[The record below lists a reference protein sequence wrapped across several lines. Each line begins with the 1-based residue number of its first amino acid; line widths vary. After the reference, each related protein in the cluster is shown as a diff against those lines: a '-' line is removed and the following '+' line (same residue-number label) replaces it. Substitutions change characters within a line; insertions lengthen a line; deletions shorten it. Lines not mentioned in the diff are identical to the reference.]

1 MIFQPG
7 PAEVWRWKAI
17 PGSTGSL
24 LLGAISSMRALSVT
38 LVRAANGEPN
48 IAGYRVPYG
57 TATGSYPK
65 DVGNNTAGEVA
76 LWTITPPSRAQPGRP
91 YGFRS
96 SWSIQPL

>member
-7 PAEVWRWKAI
+7 PAGVWRWKAI

-38 LVRAANGEPN
+38 LARAGEPK

-65 DVGNNTAGEVA
+65 AIDVGNNTSGEVA
-76 LWTITPPSRAQPGRP
+76 LWTITPPSRVQPGRP
-91 YGFRS
+91 YGFGS